1 MTRVRRPVRPIA
13 SGRLGILGGTF
24 DPPHVG
30 HLALAEWAR
39 EELRLDRVL
48 FVPAGAPPH
57 KRSASTP
64 AASRLALTRLA
75 VRRNVAFRVESMEVR
90 RSGPSYTV
98 DTLRAL
104 AARHPGAELW
114 LIVGADMYATMD
126 TWREIGEIVRL
137 AAVAVAAR
145 SGARLVRRAA
155 WAKGGRGVHFLGN
168 PILDISSSAVRERAR
183 AGRSLRYL
191 VPDSVARAITAQ
203 RLYRRST

>member
-1 MTRVRRPVRPIA
+1 
-13 SGRLGILGGTF
+13 
-24 DPPHVG
+24 VG

-75 VRRNVAFRVESMEVR
+75 VRRNSAFRVESMEVR

-98 DTLRAL
+98 DTLRAI
-104 AARHPGAELW
+104 AARHPGAGLW
-114 LIVGADMYATMD
+114 LVVGADMYATMSK
-126 TWREIGEIVRL
+126 WREIGEIVRL

-145 SGARLVRRAA
+145 PGTRVVRRAV
-155 WAKGGRGVHFLGN
+155 WARGGRGVHFLGN
-168 PILDISSSAVRERAR
+168 PMLDISSSAVRVRAR

-191 VPDSVARAITAQ
+191 VPDSVARAISAQ
-203 RLYRRST
+203 RLYRRSK